1 VTAVDRVVVLGA
13 GGHAVVCIDSLLE
26 AGLDVVGTVAPVAP
40 DRELQVPHLG
50 DDTVLDDLLADGV
63 RRAFVA
69 VGDNRAR
76 GAVMAEVA
84 GRGFALANA
93 LSPHAHV
100 AQTARL
106 GTNVAVMAG
115 AVVNA
120 YAWLADGAIINTGA
134 TVDHDVRLG
143 RCSHVA
149 PGGHLAGNVELA
161 DGAFLGVGTNVIP
174 GVRIGAWS
182 QLGAGAV
189 VVADVPDHVLA
200 VGVPA
205 RPVGTTP

>member
-1 VTAVDRVVVLGA
+1 VTAADRVVVLGA
-13 GGHAVVCIDSLLE
+13 GGHAVVCIDSLIE
-26 AGLDVVGTVAPVAP
+26 SGLDVVGAVAPAAP
-40 DRELQVPHLG
+40 DRQLQVAHLG
-50 DDTVLDDLLADGV
+50 DDAVLDDLLADGV
-63 RRAFVA
+63 RQAFVA

-76 GAVMAEVA
+76 GAVMASVA
-84 GRGFALANA
+84 ERGFALTNA
-93 LSPHAHV
+93 VSPRAHLAGTV
-100 AQTARL
+100 RL

-120 YAWLADGAIINTGA
+120 YAWLDDGAILNTGA

-143 RCSHVA
+143 RCTHVA
-149 PGGHLAGNVELA
+149 PGSHLAGNVELA
-161 DGAFLGVGTNVIP
+161 DGAFLGVGTSVVP

-205 RPVGTTP
+205 RQVGTR